1 MTKIKVVGVL
11 VFILSIALAFLS
23 SHISNQ
29 NKINNDILDN
39 INSQKD
45 FTQEISKNIFYI
57 YKNQYAST
65 KQLDSIRKFI
75 DNMNDNN
82 EELNNINSLA
92 IKNKSDEIILLWNNF
107 YHHVQNFRDK
117 RKVVSTYSSILLEQ
131 VVNDIYNTN
140 IKLVVE
146 FNKLLKMHNQHYKET
161 INNDK
166 TLQYVLFFILVF
178 LLIYLFTQLKN
189 VINFMQ
195 KFIQTSKNIITN
207 SSIKEL
213 EPIKVRNNSGE
224 LLEASNNF
232 NFLVEKINSSI
243 KHSTNSIEH
252 SYNSLEHVENNIE
265 DLLELL
271 YVMDEDESIDKELTK
286 KEDAL
291 IQSLE
296 ELTSSTLKLENL
308 KSDLDKLVSS
318 YQLKHN

>member
-1 MTKIKVVGVL
+1 
-11 VFILSIALAFLS
+11 
-23 SHISNQ
+23 
-29 NKINNDILDN
+29 
-39 INSQKD
+39 
-45 FTQEISKNIFYI
+45 
-57 YKNQYAST
+57 
-65 KQLDSIRKFI
+65 
-75 DNMNDNN
+75 
-82 EELNNINSLA
+82 
-92 IKNKSDEIILLWNNF
+92 
-107 YHHVQNFRDK
+107 
-117 RKVVSTYSSILLEQ
+117 
-131 VVNDIYNTN
+131 
-140 IKLVVE
+140 
-146 FNKLLKMHNQHYKET
+146 
-161 INNDK
+161 
-166 TLQYVLFFILVF
+166 
-178 LLIYLFTQLKN
+178 
-189 VINFMQ
+189 MQ